1 MDSDISIKINRVS
14 IHTFIKHQ
22 GDALDNM
29 CHLCRSP
36 ILFPT
41 FEETEKLK
49 TNIIIVKGICGHIFH
64 KTCIVKYLESG
75 KISCP
80 IDYTAWKL
88 QTTFING
95 ISTNEEIKEVKIET
109 KVNPN
114 NIVKID
120 IQPLGNLD
128 PKYFPKSA
136 FKPIVYK
143 TIPKSPPHQYML
155 D

>member
-1 MDSDISIKINRVS
+1 MDSEISITINRAS
-14 IHTFIKHQ
+14 IHTFIKHK
-22 GDALDNM
+22 GDAIDNI
-29 CHLCRSP
+29 CHLCRLP

-49 TNIIIVKGICGHIFH
+49 TNIIIAKGICGHIFH
-64 KTCIVKYLESG
+64 RTCIAKYLESG
-75 KISCP
+75 KVSCP

-88 QTTFING
+88 QTTYING
-95 ISTNEEIKEVKIET
+95 ISSSGEKEVKVET

-120 IQPLGNLD
+120 IHPLGNLD

-136 FKPIVYK
+136 FKPIIYK
-143 TIPKSPPHQYML
+143 TSSKPPQHQYML